1 MKWTF
6 QPVDSWFFRESRPWS
21 TVGGVEL
28 ASNFPPPARTVAG
41 AIRTAIG
48 EAKDVDWLAFSQ
60 GRHAKLR
67 QYIGSGVSDPNDS
80 NSEFGSFRMR
90 GPYVERNNDLL
101 FPAPAMLL
109 RSKETGKISLMHP
122 AAKGMRCDLGSSVRL
137 PHAAGLLGAATLDGH
152 WCSAEGLGSVLR
164 GDAPPP
170 ESLVDRDALVA
181 DDARVGIAR
190 DNSLRTVHD
199 GLLYQTSHV
208 RLKNGVR
215 IVAYVDGIPDDLQR
229 KCDGATI
236 RFGGEGRLAHIT
248 VSPRVQSD
256 VPAPRS
262 TPKRLTAILVLVT
275 HSPAD
280 AGCEHLPPGFHRVDD
295 QHGSSTSWRGT
306 IRGVE
311 MHIDSCATGRLVRE
325 GGWNATTMTP
335 RPVESFTPAGSCYFC
350 RAVGSDPEWFAR
362 IAKLHGQSIRGN
374 SGDQDPLGRGEIVV
388 GIWNDQISS
397 GGAQ

>member
-21 TVGGVEL
+21 TVGGIEL
-28 ASNFPPPARTVAG
+28 ASQFPPPARTVAG

-60 GRHAKLR
+60 GRHAELR
-67 QYIGSGVSDPNDS
+67 RHIGSGVSNSDDP
-80 NSEFGSFRMR
+80 NSEFGSFRMH
-90 GPYVERNNDLL
+90 GPYVERDNHLV
-101 FPAPAMLL
+101 FPAPAVLL

-152 WCSAEGLGSVLR
+152 WCTAEGLNSVLR

-208 RLKNGVR
+208 RL
-215 IVAYVDGIPDDLQR
+215 
-229 KCDGATI
+229 
-236 RFGGEGRLAHIT
+236 
-248 VSPRVQSD
+248 
-256 VPAPRS
+256 
-262 TPKRLTAILVLVT
+262 
-275 HSPAD
+275 
-280 AGCEHLPPGFHRVDD
+280 
-295 QHGSSTSWRGT
+295 
-306 IRGVE
+306 
-311 MHIDSCATGRLVRE
+311 
-325 GGWNATTMTP
+325 
-335 RPVESFTPAGSCYFC
+335 RPVSESSPTSMGYPTICSGSATVRQSVSAA
-350 RAVGSDPEWFAR
+350 RAVWRTSPFRPGSKATSQRRAAR
-362 IAKLHGQSIRGN
+362 L
-374 SGDQDPLGRGEIVV
+374 SG
-388 GIWNDQISS
+388 
-397 GGAQ
+397 